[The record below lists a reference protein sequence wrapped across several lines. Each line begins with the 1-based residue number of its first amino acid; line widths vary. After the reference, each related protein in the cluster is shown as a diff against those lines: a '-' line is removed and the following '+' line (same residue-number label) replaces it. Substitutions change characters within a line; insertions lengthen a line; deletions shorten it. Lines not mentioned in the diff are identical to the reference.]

1 MKQYNKSSLKRNFFT
16 NIKKP
21 HVTQRT
27 LAFLRT
33 EDPVRVN
40 DQAKQC
46 GILSS
51 CLLKPQIWNAMEIE
65 NMNVFTTLRV
75 RVVGARDAVATV
87 CKQLNLKPQNTMSS
101 V

>member
-1 MKQYNKSSLKRNFFT
+1 MSLTNYIIYIIIYNKSVLNGTFFT
-16 NIKKP
+16 NIKKKP
-21 HVTQRT
+21 HVIQRT

-51 CLLKPQIWNAMEIE
+51 CLLKPQIWNAMEVE
-65 NMNVFTTLRV
+65 NMNVFTTLQWSVQEMLLR
-75 RVVGARDAVATV
+75 
-87 CKQLNLKPQNTMSS
+87 LNGLFVNS
-101 V
+101 

>member
-1 MKQYNKSSLKRNFFT
+1 MSMTNYHLYNIIQYNKSVSNGTFSQIL
-16 NIKKP
+16 KKP

-46 GILSS
+46 GILAS
-51 CLLKPQIWNAMEIE
+51 CLLKPHIWNAMEVE
-65 NMNVFTTLRV
+65 NMNIFTTL
-75 RVVGARDAVATV
+75 
-87 CKQLNLKPQNTMSS
+87 QWS
-101 V
+101 VQEMLLQRFVNS